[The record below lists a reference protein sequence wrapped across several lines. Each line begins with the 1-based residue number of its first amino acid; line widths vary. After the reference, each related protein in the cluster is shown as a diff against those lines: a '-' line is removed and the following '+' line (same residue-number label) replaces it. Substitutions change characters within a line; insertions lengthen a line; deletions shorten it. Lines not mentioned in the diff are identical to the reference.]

1 MKSGKPAES
10 VLKRSILKQV
20 HRVGN
25 KNCAAVGADC
35 AFFAVPEGQILAWCA
50 QEAAVAGQADMGDP
64 SHVVLKCANNLAA
77 AGATPVSALIGL
89 MLPVDYEEDQI
100 KDLMEKVARTCEDL
114 GMEIAGGDT
123 NISYTVTSPILT
135 VTALGVVIQD
145 ERRGSFLAEAGQD
158 LVLSKWIGLEGTA
171 ILAKACRTALLDR
184 YPAYLV
190 ETAAGFEQYLSVLP
204 EAGIA
209 LKNGVKAMHDLSQGG
224 VFGALWELA
233 EGSGLGLK
241 ADLKKIPIRQETV
254 EVCEVC
260 GVNPYEMR
268 SAGSLLMTAENGEA
282 LAEILQQAGIPA
294 AVIGKLTE
302 NRDRIIVN
310 GEETRFLDRPKGV
323 DTIAEAIRSQDV

>member
-1 MKSGKPAES
+1 MKTGKPAES

-20 HRVGN
+20 HRVGS
-25 KNCAAVGADC
+25 KECAAVGADC

-50 QEAAVAGQADMGDP
+50 QEAAVAGQADMGDV
-64 SHVVLKCANNLAA
+64 SHVIQKCANNLAA
-77 AGATPVSALIGL
+77 AGAKPISALIGL
-89 MLPVDYEEDQI
+89 MLPEDCGEDQI
-100 KDLMEKVARTCEDL
+100 KELMGKAARTCEEL
-114 GMEIAGGDT
+114 GIEIAGGDT
-123 NISYTVTSPILT
+123 NISYTATAPIVS
-135 VTALGVVIQD
+135 VTALGTVCPD
-145 ERRGSFLAEAGQD
+145 EKRSPAMAEAGQD
-158 LVLSKWIGLEGTA
+158 IVISKWIGLEGTA
-171 ILAKACRTALLDR
+171 VLARECEKALLDR

-190 ETAAGFEQYLSVLP
+190 ETAAGFDRYLSVLA

-209 LKNGVKAMHDLSQGG
+209 MENGVKAMHDLSQGG

-233 EGSGLGLK
+233 EGSGLGLR

-268 SAGSLLMTAENGEA
+268 SAGSLLMTAEDGEA
-282 LAEILQQAGIPA
+282 LAETLRRAGIPA

-302 NRDRIIVN
+302 NRDRVIVN

-323 DTIAEAIRSQDV
+323 DVIAEALGKSK

>member
-1 MKSGKPAES
+1 MKTGKPAES

-20 HRVGN
+20 HHAGN
-25 KNCAAVGADC
+25 RNSAAVGADC
-35 AFFAVPEGQILAWCA
+35 AFFAAPEGQILAWRV
-50 QEAAVAGQADMGDP
+50 QEAAVAGQADMDDAAY
-64 SHVVLKCANNLAA
+64 VIQKCANNLAA
-77 AGATPVSALIGL
+77 AGAAPISALIGL
-89 MLPVDYEEDQI
+89 MLPENYGEDSL
-100 KDLMEKVARTCEDL
+100 KELMKRMASSCENA
-114 GMEIAGGDT
+114 GIEIAGGDT
-123 NISYTVTSPILT
+123 NISAAVTMPVLT
-135 VTALGVVIQD
+135 VTMLGTVRPEEKREPAI
-145 ERRGSFLAEAGQD
+145 AKAGQE

-171 ILAKACRTALLDR
+171 VLARTRRTELLAR

-190 ETAAGFEQYLSVLP
+190 DTAAGFDEYLSVQK

-209 LKNGVKAMHDLSQGG
+209 LKNGAAAMHDLSQGG

-268 SAGSLLMTAENGEA
+268 SAGSLLMTAEDGESLAEA
-282 LAEILQQAGIPA
+282 LRQAGIPA

-310 GEETRFLDRPKGV
+310 GEETRFLDRPKGADV
-323 DTIAEAIRSQDV
+323 IAEAMQHFE